1 MSQKITSPQELSKLR
16 DQTRSSLDVRSGDK
30 EIRITVHMGTCGIAA
45 GARDVMAE
53 LVGSLD
59 AKGITNV
66 TLKQSGCI
74 GLCDREPMMTLTDKT
89 GRDFLYVDLTKEKVK
104 KIVAEHLA
112 AGKPVD
118 AFIMEDT
125 GRKGAAAAAAAGRT
139 GAARAAG
146 RAGTERSTK

>member
-16 DQTRSSLDVRSGDK
+16 DQTRASLDVRSGDK

-53 LVGSLD
+53 LVSGLD

-66 TLKQSGCI
+66 TLKHSGCI

-89 GRDFLYVDLTKEKVK
+89 GRDFLYVDLTKDKVK
-104 KIVAEHLA
+104 RIVAEHLA

-118 AFIMEDT
+118 AFIMEE
-125 GRKGAAAAAAAGRT
+125 KGAGAAGPSV
-139 GAARAAG
+139 ARN
-146 RAGTERSTK
+146 ERSTK